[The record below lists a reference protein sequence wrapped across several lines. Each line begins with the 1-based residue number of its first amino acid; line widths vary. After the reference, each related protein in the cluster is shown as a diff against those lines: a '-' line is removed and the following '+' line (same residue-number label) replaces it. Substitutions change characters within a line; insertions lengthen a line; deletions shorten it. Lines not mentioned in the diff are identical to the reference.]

1 MTQEERYT
9 NKQEWEARF
18 QNFQD
23 SGLTQQQWCEKEG
36 IKLSALR
43 YWLRKFRE
51 EKLQESSP
59 DWLKVCVSDE
69 NPMPVLAL
77 PQASVPAHNLTP
89 QLRLHIHG
97 MVWEIPAD
105 TPPAYL
111 SAFLRV
117 VREE

>member
-9 NKQEWEARF
+9 NKQEWEVRI
-18 QNFQD
+18 QNFRD
-23 SGLTQQQWCEKEG
+23 SCLTQQQWCEKEG
-36 IKLSALR
+36 IKLSALG

-51 EKLQESSP
+51 EESQESSP

-77 PQASVPAHNLTP
+77 PQVSVPAQNLTS
-89 QLRLHIHG
+89 QLRLHIQD
-97 MVWEIPAD
+97 MVWEIPAG

-111 SAFLRV
+111 SALLRA